1 MRHAGTARVGDN
13 RPIAR
18 VPAPPPMSKKLH
30 IPAEDIRPLATGLG
44 TCIATD
50 KITVAGLPVRFMYRE
65 DPIGPNDSG
74 WRFLAGTESDAYM
87 ENANNQGAHDVNVI
101 ANCDPSVIPLLS
113 SPIGSAFQKPDAD
126 GAFEPAGDWEPDE
139 D

>member
-1 MRHAGTARVGDN
+1 MT
-13 RPIAR
+13 
-18 VPAPPPMSKKLH
+18 KKLH
-30 IPAEDIRPLATGLG
+30 IPADEIRPLATGLG

-65 DPIGPNDSG
+65 DPIGAQDSG

-87 ENANNQGAHDVNVI
+87 ENANNQGAYDVNVL
-101 ANCDPSVIPLLS
+101 ANCDPSIVPFLA
-113 SPIGSAFQKPDAD
+113 SPIGSAFQKPTPD

>member
-1 MRHAGTARVGDN
+1 MT
-13 RPIAR
+13 
-18 VPAPPPMSKKLH
+18 KKLH

-65 DPIGPNDSG
+65 DPIGQNDSG

-87 ENANNQGAHDVNVI
+87 ENAKNQGAYDVNI
-101 ANCDPSVIPLLS
+101 LANLDPSIIPFLQA
-113 SPIGSAFQKPDAD
+113 PIGAAFQKIEA
-126 GAFEPAGDWEPDE
+126 GGTFEEAGDWEPDE

>member
-1 MRHAGTARVGDN
+1 MVDN
-13 RPIAR
+13 RLSSAAFLCGC
-18 VPAPPPMSKKLH
+18 VPLMHKKLH
-30 IPAEDIRPLATGLG
+30 LPDDALQPLATGLG

-65 DPIGPNDSG
+65 DPIGKDDSG

-87 ENANNQGAHDVNVI
+87 ENAHNQGAYDVNYV
-101 ANCDPSVIPLLS
+101 ANCDPSIIPLLS
-113 SPIGSAFQKPDAD
+113 APMGSAFQKPDAD
-126 GAFEPAGDWEPDE
+126 GAFEAAGDWEPDE